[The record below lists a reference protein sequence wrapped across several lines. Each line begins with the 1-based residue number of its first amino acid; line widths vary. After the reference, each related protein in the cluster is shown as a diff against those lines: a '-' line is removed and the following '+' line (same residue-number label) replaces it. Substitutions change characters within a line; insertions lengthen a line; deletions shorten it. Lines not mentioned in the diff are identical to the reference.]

1 MILGALV
8 NKKSIFS
15 LALGVFLCGTTLS
28 SGTAFA
34 VPISESSAASE
45 QTSEQPSNEGAGET
59 AEAPAASEETS
70 TNETVNETP
79 ETPGVEIKGPADQED
94 RLPGSDSSEPTKVD
108 PPVEKE
114 PVKVDKPREEEPVKA
129 ETPAKEEPVKA
140 ETPAKEEPV
149 KAEIPAKE
157 EPVKA
162 EIPAKEEPVK
172 AEIPAKEEPVKAEIP
187 AKEEPVKAEI
197 PAKEEVVVKPA
208 QTAVEVNNGDTRFII
223 APAVVEFAE
232 TPKPEAIETSN
243 DDISNPAAKKSLLSV
258 IQAWQ
263 AGSKTATFKQA
274 SRSESALA
282 VAKTS
287 ATCKRHR
294 YFFKDTVDEQR
305 KCRVET
311 LY

>member
-28 SGTAFA
+28 SGAGFA
-34 VPISESSAASE
+34 VPISESSAASA

-70 TNETVNETP
+70 TNEAVNETP

-94 RLPGSDSSEPTKVD
+94 RPPGSDNSEPTKVD

-114 PVKVDKPREEEPVKA
+114 PVKAEKPREEEPVKA
-129 ETPAKEEPVKA
+129 EIPT
-140 ETPAKEEPV
+140 KEEPV

-162 EIPAKEEPVK
+162 EVPANEEPAKAEVPAKEEP
-172 AEIPAKEEPVKAEIP
+172 A
-187 AKEEPVKAEI
+187 KAEI

-208 QTAVEVNNGDTRFII
+208 QTAVEVNGGDTTFII

-258 IQAWQ
+258 FQAWQ

>member
-28 SGTAFA
+28 SGTGFA

-45 QTSEQPSNEGAGET
+45 QPSEQPSNEGAGET

-70 TNETVNETP
+70 TNETANETP

-94 RLPGSDSSEPTKVD
+94 RPPGSDNSEPTKVD

-114 PVKVDKPREEEPVKA
+114 PVKV
-129 ETPAKEEPVKA
+129 
-140 ETPAKEEPV
+140 
-149 KAEIPAKE
+149 EIPAKE

-172 AEIPAKEEPVKAEIP
+172 AEIPAKEEPVKAETP

-208 QTAVEVNNGDTRFII
+208 QTAVEVNAGDTTFII

-258 IQAWQ
+258 FQAWQ